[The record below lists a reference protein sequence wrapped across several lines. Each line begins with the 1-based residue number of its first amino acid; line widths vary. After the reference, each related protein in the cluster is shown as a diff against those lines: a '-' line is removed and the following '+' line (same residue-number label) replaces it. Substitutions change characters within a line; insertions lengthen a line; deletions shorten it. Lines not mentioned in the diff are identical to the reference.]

1 MAVASHC
8 KVFPMSYF
16 GSWCMARFDRFVV
29 IAFETGG
36 KMSLAKVTTVDE
48 AVTQALKEIAKGD
61 PDSPLSLNDHLTQ
74 VGLRDP
80 YQRALALRLLRL
92 RLKPGG
98 SHWELTEEKRWAF
111 EREPWAKAA
120 GLKKGRQELTFEAET
135 ATTRS
140 LLEAVNQSEHLPDAA
155 RDAVGHI
162 RNLLATRANR
172 KLDET
177 SAAVVGESVED
188 LVHELEMQGRL
199 LDEKGARIQQAERH
213 NEQLRQQSDRLLALM
228 ERLTGPSF
236 AGNNAMTLGRET
248 SENEQGGVRSRN
260 N

>member
-1 MAVASHC
+1 
-8 KVFPMSYF
+8 
-16 GSWCMARFDRFVV
+16 
-29 IAFETGG
+29 
-36 KMSLAKVTTVDE
+36 MSLIKVTTADE
-48 AVTQALKEIAKGD
+48 AVAQALADIANRD
-61 PDSPLSLNDHLTQ
+61 PESPRSLNDHLTQ

-98 SHWELTEEKRWAF
+98 SHWGLTQEKRWAF

-120 GLKKGRQELTFEAET
+120 GLKKGKQELTFEAET
-135 ATTRS
+135 ATTRALS
-140 LLEAVNQSEHLPDAA
+140 EAINQSEHLPETA

-199 LDEKGARIQQAERH
+199 LDEKGARIEQAEHH
-213 NEQLRQQSDRLLALM
+213 NEQLRQQTDRLLALM
-228 ERLTGPSF
+228 ERLAGPSF
-236 AGNNAMTLGRET
+236 AGNGPMTLGRATPEPEK
-248 SENEQGGVRSRN
+248 SDARSRTN
-260 N
+260 